1 MKALTTWPQ
10 PRPRPR
16 GPRWHWGLQ
25 EEHKS
30 LINMGQ
36 YMHSRI
42 TTHKFNICLHLT
54 NKEFQRWL
62 RQEARQHMP
71 VDTGLED
78 TTPSP
83 VLECHAQLPTWT
95 APRGPDLPR
104 AANFKRQQQAKFA
117 RKHFPVTHR
126 QTRGSTSGSRVP
138 APNIADHTA
147 PQYSQLR
154 LPNSSTPGTN
164 HSRRHFDRHWFIG
177 STSITCG
184 RADKFLWC

>member
-1 MKALTTWPQ
+1 MKALTTWPRLRL
-10 PRPRPR
+10 RPCGPHWHR
-16 GPRWHWGLQ
+16 GLH

-36 YMHSRI
+36 YMHSCI

-54 NKEFQRWL
+54 NKEFQRRR
-62 RQEARQHMP
+62 RQEARQHVP
-71 VDTGLED
+71 VDPGSED

-83 VLECHAQLPTWT
+83 RVGVPRP
-95 APRGPDLPR
+95 APHMDGATRPDLPR
-104 AANFKRQQQAKFA
+104 AANFKRQQRAKLA
-117 RKHFPVTHR
+117 RKHFPVTHT
-126 QTRGSTSGSRVP
+126 QTRGSTTGSRVP